1 MEKSSKSYVTE
12 ESKQKMNLLNRVC
25 PELHEQDVTEEEIM
39 RIKRDVEEK
48 LENNESMLTDLTVV
62 YKFTLTDHFN
72 TFIGNKHLT
81 KLYERFKD
89 NPEKILP
96 LINHHIEDINI
107 YKRIL
112 KEISCITF
120 ETK

>member
-1 MEKSSKSYVTE
+1 
-12 ESKQKMNLLNRVC
+12 
-25 PELHEQDVTEEEIM
+25 M

-48 LENNESMLTDLTVV
+48 LEDNASMLTDLTVV

-96 LINHHIEDINI
+96 LINNCIENINI